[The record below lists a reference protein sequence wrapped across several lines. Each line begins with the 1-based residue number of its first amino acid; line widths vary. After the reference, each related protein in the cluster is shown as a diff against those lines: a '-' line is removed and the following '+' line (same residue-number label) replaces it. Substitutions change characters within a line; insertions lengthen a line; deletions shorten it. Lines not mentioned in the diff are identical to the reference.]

1 MTWTDDRETQQEKNL
16 QVNNNSHY
24 IQKTAGLIRYSCG
37 ILYMAFTF
45 SYLFFLQ
52 GEVLAEAQHVYS
64 KGLTTYHL
72 FAGALISTIVL
83 QLVQW
88 VVAMLSQLPA
98 RWHALSYVPSTLL
111 LIIFTDATSDVLLHF
126 TFGAWIWAA
135 PIVLL
140 LYIGSVVLIRMLYHE
155 DETHVYGVKSLMYP
169 NYIILFV
176 LILLAGSM
184 SHTSDVYHYELKTE
198 RLILEGDYE
207 EASRVGER
215 SLASSKRLTQLRMYA
230 LSLQGQLPERVFDY
244 PQYYG
249 TKGLLDVHDTTPY
262 YRVPASDICLHLGA
276 ICGSSVR
283 DENRYFHLLYADSL
297 ANEHTSD
304 YYLCMLLLKN
314 DLKSFCKALPRF
326 YRFIDEVGV
335 NDSLPVVQPDSLPRA
350 YREALLV
357 YGDQRFAHEGKVVVG
372 KDTIAI
378 FTNSAFI
385 AAYNDYCYIK
395 ASIADELEKINRA
408 HRAYG
413 HTYWW
418 YHDYSKKAQ
427 GLLAP
432 RKE

>member
-1 MTWTDDRETQQEKNL
+1 M
-16 QVNNNSHY
+16 NNNSHY
-24 IQKTAGLIRYSCG
+24 PQKTAGLIRYSCG

-45 SYLFFLQ
+45 CYLFFLQ

-64 KGLTTYHL
+64 KGLTTYNL

-83 QLVQW
+83 QLLQW
-88 VVAMLSQLPA
+88 VTSLLSGLPA

-126 TFGAWIWAA
+126 TFGAWVWAA

-140 LYIGSVVLIRMLYHE
+140 FYVVAVILVRKLYRE
-155 DETHVYGVKSLMYP
+155 DETRVYGVKSLMYP

-198 RLILEGDYE
+198 RLILEGYYA
-207 EASRVGER
+207 EAAKVGEK
-215 SLASSKRLTQLRMYA
+215 SLKSSKRLTQLRMYA
-230 LSLQGQLPERVFDY
+230 LSRQNELAERIFDY

-249 TKGLLDVHDTTPY
+249 TEGLLDVHDTTPY

-276 ICGSSVR
+276 MCGASVR
-283 DENRYFHLLYADSL
+283 DENRYFQLLYADTL
-297 ANEHTSD
+297 ANARTND
-304 YYLCMLLLKN
+304 YYLCMLLLRN
-314 DLKSFCKALPRF
+314 DLKSFRRALPRF
-326 YRFIDEVGV
+326 YRYVTIAGV
-335 NDSLPVVQPDSLPRA
+335 NDSLPAIMPDSLPRA
-350 YREALLV
+350 YREALLML
-357 YGDQRFAHEGKVVVG
+357 GTPRFAHEGKVVVG
-372 KDTIAI
+372 KDTLAT
-378 FTNSAFI
+378 FTDVAFI
-385 AAYNDYCYIK
+385 AAYNDYCHIK
-395 ASIADELEKINRA
+395 QSIEDETERVNRT

-418 YHDYSKKAQ
+418 YHDFSKKAK

-432 RKE
+432 VGK

>member
-1 MTWTDDRETQQEKNL
+1 M
-16 QVNNNSHY
+16 NNNSHY
-24 IQKTAGLIRYSCG
+24 PQKTAGLIRYSCG

-45 SYLFFLQ
+45 CYLFFLQ

-72 FAGALISTIVL
+72 FAGALISTAVL
-83 QLVQW
+83 QLLQW
-88 VVAMLSQLPA
+88 VTSLLSGLPA

-140 LYIGSVVLIRMLYHE
+140 LYVVAVILIRVLYRE
-155 DETHVYGVKSLMYP
+155 DDACIYGVKSLMYP

-198 RLILEGDYE
+198 RLILEGDY
-207 EASRVGER
+207 AVAAKVGEK
-215 SLASSKRLTQLRMYA
+215 SLKSSKRLTQLRMYA
-230 LSLQGQLPERVFDY
+230 LSLQDELPERIFDY

-276 ICGSSVR
+276 MCGTSVK
-283 DENRYFHLLYADSL
+283 DENRYFQLLYADTL
-297 ANEHTSD
+297 ANAHTND
-304 YYLCMLLLKN
+304 YYLCMLLLRN
-314 DLKSFCKALPRF
+314 DLKSFRRDLPRF
-326 YRFIDEVGV
+326 YRYVTIAGV
-335 NDSLPVVQPDSLPRA
+335 NDSLPVIQPDSLPRA
-350 YREALLV
+350 YREALLIS
-357 YGDQRFAHEGKVVVG
+357 GDQRFAHDGKVVIG
-372 KDTIAI
+372 KDTLVT
-378 FTNSAFI
+378 FTDTTFI
-385 AAYNDYCYIK
+385 SAYNDYCHIK
-395 ASIADELEKINRA
+395 LSIDDETERVNRA

-418 YHDYSKKAQ
+418 YHDFSRKAK

-432 RKE
+432 RSR